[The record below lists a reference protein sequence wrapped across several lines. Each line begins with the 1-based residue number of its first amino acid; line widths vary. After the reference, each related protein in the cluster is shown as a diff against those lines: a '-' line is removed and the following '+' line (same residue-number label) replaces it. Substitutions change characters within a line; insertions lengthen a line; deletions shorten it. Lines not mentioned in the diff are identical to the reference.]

1 MSLSNIKE
9 GEEKQEDGRQKTHN
23 CGGVKNV
30 GREQSSGHPWPG
42 KTKHSQRH
50 GVGYLDTATQQNTIS
65 AALMIILSI
74 E

>member
-9 GEEKQEDGRQKTHN
+9 GEEKRRMGSKRHN
-23 CGGVKNV
+23 CGGVEMWEENKAVDILGQERQNTH
-30 GREQSSGHPWPG
+30 R
-42 KTKHSQRH
+42 
-50 GVGYLDTATQQNTIS
+50 DTELVTWTLPATQQNTTS